1 MQFAKYLFKIANLH
15 LITGEKA
22 IPIYIIGAGAGA
34 AGGGWE
40 ILAGGFGGRFWREV
54 LAGGFG
60 RGEREYAER
69 GKIIWPRGWAVSDFL
84 LSLWHAR
91 HNRAF
96 AQPPNLPHRDCTGTA
111 QGLHRAERWPAHKHN
126 TIFLC
131 QVFLA
136 AYHAMNV

>member
-22 IPIYIIGAGAGA
+22 IPIYIIGAGAVRQ
-34 AGGGWE
+34 AGV
-40 ILAGGFGGRFWREV
+40 GRFWREV

-91 HNRAF
+91 HNRATLNR
-96 AQPPNLPHRDCTGTA
+96 PTCPTGTA
-111 QGLHRAERWPAHKHN
+111 QGLHRDYTGRKDGQRINIIQYFYVRFFWLRI
-126 TIFLC
+126 T
-131 QVFLA
+131 Q
-136 AYHAMNV
+136 

>member
-15 LITGEKA
+15 LITGEKD
-22 IPIYIIGAGAGA
+22 IPIYIMGAGERA
-34 AGGGWE
+34 AGGVWV
-40 ILAGGFGGRFWREV
+40 ILAGGAAPTARICTNREI
-54 LAGGFG
+54 F
-60 RGEREYAER
+60 
-69 GKIIWPRGWAVSDFL
+69 WPRGWAVSDFL

-91 HNRAF
+91 HNRSF
-96 AQPPNLPHRDCTGTA
+96 AQPPNLPHRHSTGTA